1 MDNLSGIRLIWLYP
15 VTKMRLASHF
25 RNRVFH
31 VDVIDG
37 LDTFYSMASM
47 GWFGIALSYVGVIDD
62 LDMFYSMAPR

>member
-1 MDNLSGIRLIWLYP
+1 MDNLSGIGLSWLYP

-37 LDTFYSMASM
+37 LDTLYSMASM
-47 GWFGIALSYVGVIDD
+47 GWFGIALFHVGVIDE
-62 LDMFYSMAPR
+62 LDTFYSMAPK